1 MCTTPAA
8 ALMPRSAK
16 EFFYLP
22 LPSQSVRFS
31 LTSKLVAMNVAVLS
45 LDGRISELLCMKCG
59 RFLAA
64 SASVP
69 RLITAGRCHS
79 CSGRVAAVLERHGK
93 SQPAN
98 EIRERRR
105 KQA

>member
-1 MCTTPAA
+1 
-8 ALMPRSAK
+8 MPYSAK
-16 EFFYLP
+16 KISYLRFRREG
-22 LPSQSVRFS
+22 VRFS
-31 LTSKLVAMNVAVLS
+31 LNPKLVSMNVAVLS
-45 LDGRISELLCMKCG
+45 LDGRISEALCMKCG

-64 SASVP
+64 SASVT

-79 CSGRVAAVLERHGK
+79 CTGRGAALLERHGK

-98 EIRERRR
+98 QVRERRR